1 MLVIHPILLIFCL
14 ETLRDSSYQ
23 INFWVEPSLASL
35 SAISLP
41 HTLACPGTQYSS
53 PVCRVEYALITLVMK
68 PCGSSSFLFYSIGL
82 SYQCK
87 STSLNAIQVKSRQT
101 IVSMEEKLDIISR
114 LELSEWIVDIWHN
127 VRLNHNGIANRFKES
142 DKSGPKVFV

>member
-1 MLVIHPILLIFCL
+1 MLVIHPILFIFCL
-14 ETLRDSSYQ
+14 ETLGDSSCP

-35 SAISLP
+35 FAISLP

-53 PVCRVEYALITLVMK
+53 PVCWVEYALITLVMK
-68 PCGSSSFLFYSIGL
+68 SCGSSSLFYSIGV

-87 STSLNAIQVKSRQT
+87 STSLNAIQVKSWQT
-101 IVSMEEKLDIISR
+101 IVSMEEKLDVISR

-127 VRLNHNGIANRFKES
+127 VRLTHNGIANRFIES